1 MAGFDYRRERD
12 LGNWDWVI
20 RDGGLR
26 FHGWVCL
33 RFFSFL
39 PLSLFFFFFLR
50 GNNDQLI
57 VY

>member
-39 PLSLFFFFFLR
+39 PLSLFFFSFSV
-50 GNNDQLI
+50 GI
-57 VY
+57 MIS